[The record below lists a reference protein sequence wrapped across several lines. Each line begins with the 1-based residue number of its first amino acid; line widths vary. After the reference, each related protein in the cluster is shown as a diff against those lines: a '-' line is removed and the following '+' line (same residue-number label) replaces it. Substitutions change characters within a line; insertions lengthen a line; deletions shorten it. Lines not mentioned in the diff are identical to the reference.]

1 MESGTK
7 RCAKE
12 KEGDRI
18 SKVRKLS
25 SDIRS
30 FFEQPTNA
38 SGECTSVLTHASIQ
52 PTDAA
57 QLDSISTLQ
66 ADLSEP
72 PNVLLDQMISDEEID
87 EDDVQVISSVDDQ
100 SACSIPFLANHTTP
114 NSSKQIESTTIESVG
129 HNSAEAGSIED
140 NVTDIGLVIYGIPQ
154 PQNVMEKLLTEQP
167 SLPSILPVHVYE
179 KGGKTIKQYFRKA
192 WLSEYHW
199 LVWSPSKEGA
209 YCKYCVLFAKVPQGR
224 CRGGGVLGK
233 LVVTP
238 FQDFKNA
245 KGREG
250 VLDKHESYQYHKDA
264 VLMGKA
270 FLEQCRNPALR
281 IDNVLDMQS
290 QELMKSNRLA
300 LKSIVE
306 CIIFCGKQ
314 GISFRGHRDDYTA
327 DPSTNKGNFL
337 ALLEFRARTDAT
349 LQDFITNAPRNAC
362 YTSKTIQND
371 IIELCGNYVREY
383 TNAAVMK
390 GGYFAII
397 ADEVTDSS
405 NNHTVLGICNRML
418 DISNPGNVFVKEQ
431 LFDFVQLERTN
442 SESVCKKLMEFYTLH
457 SIDLNRVRAQTY
469 DTTSS
474 MSSAA
479 NGVNGRFRA
488 SYPKAIYL
496 PCNAHILNL

>member
-1 MESGTK
+1 M
-7 RCAKE
+7 
-12 KEGDRI
+12 
-18 SKVRKLS
+18 
-25 SDIRS
+25 
-30 FFEQPTNA
+30 
-38 SGECTSVLTHASIQ
+38 
-52 PTDAA
+52 
-57 QLDSISTLQ
+57 
-66 ADLSEP
+66 
-72 PNVLLDQMISDEEID
+72 
-87 EDDVQVISSVDDQ
+87 
-100 SACSIPFLANHTTP
+100 
-114 NSSKQIESTTIESVG
+114 
-129 HNSAEAGSIED
+129 
-140 NVTDIGLVIYGIPQ
+140 IYGIPQ

-224 CRGGGVLGK
+224 CRGGRVLGK

-306 CIIFCGKQ
+306 CFIFCGKQ

-383 TNAAVMK
+383 TNAAVIK
-390 GGYFAII
+390 GGYFTII

-442 SESVCKKLMEFYTLH
+442 SESVCKKLMESYTLH

-488 SYPKAIYL
+488 SFPKAIYL
-496 PCNAHILNL
+496 PCNAHILNLCISASCKLQPIRNVIDTMNEAHLFFTIHLKGRLFLSAY

>member
-1 MESGTK
+1 M
-7 RCAKE
+7 
-12 KEGDRI
+12 
-18 SKVRKLS
+18 
-25 SDIRS
+25 
-30 FFEQPTNA
+30 
-38 SGECTSVLTHASIQ
+38 
-52 PTDAA
+52 
-57 QLDSISTLQ
+57 
-66 ADLSEP
+66 
-72 PNVLLDQMISDEEID
+72 
-87 EDDVQVISSVDDQ
+87 
-100 SACSIPFLANHTTP
+100 
-114 NSSKQIESTTIESVG
+114 
-129 HNSAEAGSIED
+129 
-140 NVTDIGLVIYGIPQ
+140 
-154 PQNVMEKLLTEQP
+154 
-167 SLPSILPVHVYE
+167 
-179 KGGKTIKQYFRKA
+179 
-192 WLSEYHW
+192 
-199 LVWSPSKEGA
+199 VWSPSKEGA
-209 YCKYCVLFAKVPQGR
+209 YCKYCVLFAKFPQGR

-371 IIELCGNYVREY
+371 MKLC
-383 TNAAVMK
+383 K
-390 GGYFAII
+390 G
-397 ADEVTDSS
+397 VHKCSS
-405 NNHTVLGICNRML
+405 YEGW
-418 DISNPGNVFVKEQ
+418 
-431 LFDFVQLERTN
+431 LF
-442 SESVCKKLMEFYTLH
+442 CHY
-457 SIDLNRVRAQTY
+457 
-469 DTTSS
+469 
-474 MSSAA
+474 
-479 NGVNGRFRA
+479 
-488 SYPKAIYL
+488 
-496 PCNAHILNL
+496 C